1 MRNMRT
7 TTRILLPAAG
17 LAGLVA
23 LGGGCKSSTSASI
36 NHDPT
41 PALDTLSQTDFEVEN
56 ALVLQ
61 RETNFRMIW
70 EDLGRIWMTDRPS
83 RLSPKPIPY

>member
-7 TTRILLPAAG
+7 TTRFMLPAAG
-17 LAGLVA
+17 LIGLLA
-23 LGGGCKSSTSASI
+23 LGGCSSSVNS
-36 NHDPT
+36 DPS
-41 PALDTLSQTDFEVEN
+41 PALDTLSQTDFEIHN

-61 RETNFRMIW
+61 RDTNFRMLW